1 MKEKSKLNFFKP
13 TLYNIGE
20 YSALY
25 KRYSKDLFGCEY
37 SPATI
42 LLWEPFYHQK
52 LAVMGESLFLMFEAE
67 KRPPVFLL
75 PLGENLKE
83 NVELLKSYTKEQGF
97 PLCFLAGMGENFEK
111 FKLLF
116 GDEYD
121 ITPSREDFE
130 YIYSADDL
138 KNLSGKKF
146 HSKRNHIASF
156 SRRYDWDFEPLSKE
170 NLNEVLQV
178 AEKWAEN
185 ADNAEDKK
193 SILSENRTMARLLP
207 FMDELSI
214 SGGIIRVEGKIVA
227 FCFGA
232 KINDTVFDV
241 QVEKAL
247 PEFRDAYPVINN
259 AFAKSLD
266 DGILFINREDDMGI
280 EGLRKAKL
288 SYKPK
293 FLFEKFYLSP
303 KEIANE

>member
-1 MKEKSKLNFFKP
+1 MEEKSKLNFFKP

-52 LAVMGESLFLMFEAE
+52 LAVFGESIFLMFEAE
-67 KRPPVFLL
+67 NRPPIFLL

-83 NVELLKSYTKEQGF
+83 NIELLKVYAKENGF
-97 PLCFLAGMGENFEK
+97 PLYFLAGMGENFEK
-111 FKLLF
+111 FKSLF

-121 ITPSREDFE
+121 MTPSREDFE
-130 YIYSADDL
+130 YIYSAEEL

-146 HSKRNHIASF
+146 HSKRNHISAF
-156 SRRYDWDFEPLSKE
+156 SRKYNWVFEPLSKE
-170 NLNEVLQV
+170 NLSEVLLV

-185 ADNAEDKK
+185 AENDESRE
-193 SILSENRTMARLLP
+193 SILSENKTMAELLP
-207 FMDELSI
+207 FMDELQF
-214 SGGIIRVEGKIVA
+214 SGGIIRVEGQIVA

-266 DGILFINREDDMGI
+266 DSILFINREDDMGL

-288 SYKPK
+288 SYRPK

-303 KEIANE
+303 KGDNK